1 MATAQPVATVVA
13 VTGTAY
19 ARDAEGRMRLLRAG
33 DAINEGETVVT
44 SSGGRVELAFEDGSV
59 LPVEQNQSIA
69 VTAELSETSRP
80 QALDAQ
86 LGDASIAQVIQALN
100 DGGNLDDALEA
111 PAAGLAGGAGGEGNN
126 FVRLLRIT
134 EGVDP
139 LAFDFA
145 PTEPDRIDERLPGA
159 PEADDGTP
167 ATTTPTP
174 PSTVPAVTVDLEL
187 GADGTAPTLT
197 GTYTDA
203 SSVTVTITG
212 SDGSTQTVTATLNPD
227 GSWSVD
233 TSTLSFTE
241 EVTYTATATATDNS
255 NNTAT
260 ATDTDSFDLQPTV
273 TVDLEL
279 GADGSSPTLTGT
291 STNATS
297 VEVTITGTDG
307 STQTATAT
315 LNPDGSWSVDT
326 STLTFNEEVTYTAT
340 ATATDNANNSATAI
354 DSDSFDL
361 QPTVTVDLELGA
373 DGSSPTLTGT
383 STNAT
388 SVEVT
393 ITGTDG
399 STQTATATLNP
410 DGTWSVDTSTLTFN
424 EEVTYTATA
433 TAKDNANNSAVDT
446 DSDSFDLKP
455 TVTVDLE
462 LGADGTS
469 PTLTGTSTN
478 ATSVEVT
485 ITGTDGSTQT
495 ATATLN
501 PDGSWSVDTS
511 TLTFNEEVTYTAT
524 ATAKDN
530 ANNSA
535 VDTDSDSFDLK
546 PTVTVD
552 LELGADGSSP
562 TLTGTSTNA
571 TSVEVTITGTDG
583 STQTATAT
591 LNPDGSWTANIS
603 GLTFNE
609 AVTYT
614 ATAIAKDNVNN
625 TATAIDSDSFDLPP
639 AADGGAVSGVEDSS
653 HVFQWSDFKVS
664 DGAAPASSLGIV
676 INSLPVNG
684 KLEYLNAA
692 GDWVAVS
699 QGQEVSQAD
708 IAAGHLRFTPA
719 ANESGSDAYG
729 GTGVGDQQG
738 DYARFEYSPT
748 DGAQVGDPATM
759 VVDITPVA
767 DAPTLSVTVGAA
779 QEITLTPAG
788 SFSGTLN
795 ASNLLTTSGVSVS
808 AKNFVHNPDGTYSL
822 SSASSS
828 NLYLENSS
836 TTGKIGVAGNH
847 PGASSQ
853 EAATGNQI
861 GYSYTTDE
869 SEELIFTFQ
878 NTVTTATANISNL
891 WIKDNGKNATEVGVY
906 ELYRDGVL
914 VGTATFNGTSSGNRT
929 VTMTAND
936 GLGFD
941 TVVFKA
947 ASSYL
952 NMTTAQS
959 IATGDGSDYYVTGLT
974 YQGTTAAVKAYT
986 YALDIDAALVDT
998 DGSETLSGVS
1008 ISGIP
1013 SGAVLSDG
1021 THTYTST
1028 DSSHSLLLDGWNLDS
1043 LVITTPAGSTTDFTL
1058 QVSVSSSE
1066 HANGDTATTTTA
1078 VTVVV
1083 GAADAVAPAVHLTG
1097 STGDDHITGGSG
1109 DDVIAGGAGSDILA
1123 GGLGADTFIWSF
1135 GDQGA
1140 EGKPEVDRVLDFDTS
1155 SDKLDLH
1162 DLLQGESASGGNLGS
1177 FLFVEHQG
1185 SDTVIHVS
1193 TQGGFTSG
1201 YDAGKEDQT
1210 IVLQGVDLVG
1220 GVSSQAQI
1228 LQNLVDHGK
1237 LITD

>member
-111 PAAGLAGGAGGEGNN
+111 PAAGLAGGGGGEGNN

-167 ATTTPTP
+167 ATTTTTP

-187 GADGTAPTLT
+187 GVDGSSPTLT
-197 GTYTDA
+197 VDA
-203 SSVTVTITG
+203 KNATSVTLTITG
-212 SDGSTQTVTATLNPD
+212 SDGSEQTAPVTQKAD
-227 GSWSVD
+227 GTWTVD
-233 TSTLSFTE
+233 TSGLTFNE
-241 EVTYTATATATDNS
+241 EVSYTATAIAKDNA

-260 ATDTDSFDLQPTV
+260 DTDTDSFDLKPEV
-273 TVDLEL
+273 EVDLEL
-279 GADGSSPTLTGT
+279 GVDGSSPTLTVDAK
-291 STNATS
+291 NATS
-297 VEVTITGTDG
+297 VTLTITGSDG
-307 STQTATAT
+307 SEQTA
-315 LNPDGSWSVDT
+315 P
-326 STLTFNEEVTYTAT
+326 VTQKA
-340 ATATDNANNSATAI
+340 
-354 DSDSFDL
+354 
-361 QPTVTVDLELGA
+361 
-373 DGSSPTLTGT
+373 
-383 STNAT
+383 
-388 SVEVT
+388 
-393 ITGTDG
+393 
-399 STQTATATLNP
+399 
-410 DGTWSVDTSTLTFN
+410 DGTWTVDT
-424 EEVTYTATA
+424 
-433 TAKDNANNSAVDT
+433 
-446 DSDSFDLKP
+446 
-455 TVTVDLE
+455 
-462 LGADGTS
+462 
-469 PTLTGTSTN
+469 
-478 ATSVEVT
+478 
-485 ITGTDGSTQT
+485 
-495 ATATLN
+495 
-501 PDGSWSVDTS
+501 
-511 TLTFNEEVTYTAT
+511 
-524 ATAKDN
+524 
-530 ANNSA
+530 
-535 VDTDSDSFDLK
+535 
-546 PTVTVD
+546 
-552 LELGADGSSP
+552 
-562 TLTGTSTNA
+562 
-571 TSVEVTITGTDG
+571 
-583 STQTATAT
+583 
-591 LNPDGSWTANIS
+591 S

-625 TATAIDSDSFDLPP
+625 TATAVDSDSFDLPP
-639 AADGGAVSGVEDSS
+639 AADGGAVAGVEDSS
-653 HVFQWSDFKVS
+653 YVFQWSDFKVS
-664 DGAAPASSLGIV
+664 DGATPASSLGIV
-676 INSLPVNG
+676 INTLPVNG

-748 DGAQVGDPATM
+748 DGTQVGDSATM
-759 VVDITPVA
+759 VVDIAPVA

-779 QEITLTPAG
+779 HEVTVTPAG
-788 SFSGTLN
+788 TFSGTLN

-822 SSASSS
+822 SSASSG
-828 NLYLENSS
+828 NIYLENTS
-836 TTGKIGVAGNH
+836 TTGRIGVAGNH

-853 EAATGNQI
+853 EVATGNQI
-861 GYSYTTDE
+861 GYSYTTHE

-878 NTVTTATANISNL
+878 STVTTASATISNL
-891 WIKDNGKNATEVGVY
+891 WIKDNGKNATEVGIY

-914 VGTATFNGTSSGNRT
+914 VGTGTFNGTSSGNLT
-929 VTMTAND
+929 VSMTAND

-959 IATGDGSDYYVTGLT
+959 VATGDGSDYYITSLT
-974 YQGTTAAVKAYT
+974 YQGTTAPVKAYT
-986 YALDIDAALVDT
+986 YALDIDAALVDA
-998 DGSETLSGVS
+998 DGSESLSGVS

-1013 SGAVLSDG
+1013 SGATLTDG

-1043 LVITTPAGSTTDFTL
+1043 LVITTSAGSTTDFTL

-1097 STGDDHITGGSG
+1097 GAGDDHITGGIG

-1185 SDTVIHVS
+1185 ADTVIHVS

-1220 GVSSQAQI
+1220 GLSSQAQI